1 MENYNFATCIED
13 SVASDVGCNPIWRI
27 NSVSQLPYCTR
38 YKEYRDFMNKMTQL
52 AFMDMRQLK
61 KESDCLKPCNYI
73 EYKVNIFL
81 KLFMDVFYLKA
92 IVFSYLVIPSK

>member
-13 SVASDVGCNPIWRI
+13 SVANDIGCNPIWRK
-27 NSVSQLPYCTR
+27 NSLSQLPYCTK
-38 YKEYRDFMNKMTQL
+38 YKEYRDFIKKMNQL

-61 KESDCLKPCNYI
+61 KESGCLKPCNYI
-73 EYKVNIFL
+73 EYRVNIFI

-92 IVFSYLVIPSK
+92 IFFSYLVIHSK